1 MQEEKRSYIATSS
14 GKSSKS
20 KLSYRRS
27 ISVLISVVKI
37 PIGIVSA
44 VGLFFGAATFGLTE
58 LNSFAETLLVEFV
71 GIKADLLAEMTF
83 SLVW

>member
-1 MQEEKRSYIATSS
+1 M
-14 GKSSKS
+14 
-20 KLSYRRS
+20 
-27 ISVLISVVKI
+27 VKI